1 MTILDNVYLLV
12 KNDHGIWYSPPAPDP
27 LECWLN
33 AWKWEQA
40 LGLAYMGLDDNDK
53 YKDFQARMQKDG
65 WRAKKVSVSL
75 LTN

>member
-1 MTILDNVYLLV
+1 MTVLDKVYVLV
-12 KNDHGIWYSPPAPDP
+12 KGDQGIWYSPPAPDP
-27 LECWLN
+27 MECWLN
-33 AWKWEQA
+33 AWRWEEA
-40 LGLAYMGLDDNDK
+40 LGLDFLGITDEG